1 MQVRRARIRVRRCR
15 SDVRHHPCDSGPT
28 PDMTPLLEWL
38 EQTSVST
45 TLRDSPNIFLYPT
58 ILAFHTLGLAFFVG
72 ISSAIALRILGV
84 APALPLAP
92 FRKLYPVMWIG
103 FFFNAVSGVLLLV
116 IEPTKFLTMVDFY
129 IKLLVIA
136 GAVYGNRWL
145 YIQRFKRAAAV
156 ELPIIA
162 REKIVAVAIL
172 LLWAAAIT
180 AGRLTAYD
188 GANTQWQT
196 ALGTLIVSATLGIG
210 GYAAV
215 KAYGVIGNAMA
226 WCLGNERVRPD
237 ADSPK

>member
-1 MQVRRARIRVRRCR
+1 
-15 SDVRHHPCDSGPT
+15 
-28 PDMTPLLEWL
+28 MTPFLDWL

-84 APALPLAP
+84 APSLPLAP
-92 FRKLYPVMWIG
+92 FRKLYPVMWLG

-136 GAVYGNRWL
+136 GAVYCNRWL
-145 YIQRFKRAAAV
+145 YLRRFKRATTV
-156 ELPIIA
+156 DPPIVT
-162 REKIVAVAIL
+162 RERMVAVTIL
-172 LLWAAAIT
+172 VLWAAAIT

-188 GANTQWQT
+188 SANTQWQT
-196 ALGTLIVSATLGIG
+196 ALGTLFVSVALVAG
-210 GYAAV
+210 GYAASLL
-215 KAYGVIGNAMA
+215 KPQRIS
-226 WCLGNERVRPD
+226 R
-237 ADSPK
+237 

>member
-1 MQVRRARIRVRRCR
+1 
-15 SDVRHHPCDSGPT
+15 
-28 PDMTPLLEWL
+28 MTPFLKWL
-38 EQTSVST
+38 EQTSLST
-45 TLRDSPNIFLYPT
+45 MLRDSPNIFLYPT

-72 ISSAIALRILGV
+72 ISSAIALRILGI

-103 FFFNAVSGVLLLV
+103 FFFNAVSGVLLLI

-145 YIQRFKRAAAV
+145 YLRRFKHPAAGEAPVTAGERVAAV
-156 ELPIIA
+156 
-162 REKIVAVAIL
+162 VIL

-188 GANTQWQT
+188 SANTQWQT
-196 ALGTLIVSATLGIG
+196 ALGTLIVSAALVAG

-215 KAYGVIGNAMA
+215 TIFGVIRNSMA
-226 WCLGNERVRPD
+226 AALASVARKQD
-237 ADSPK
+237 ADRLKARRISR